1 MDRSWQRRV
10 RCEMERTDV
19 MCLAVPGRIESV
31 TGCDIARMARV
42 NFSGALREISL
53 AYVPEAEI
61 GDYVL
66 VHVGFAI
73 SKIDEEEAKKVFEYL
88 VAMGEACE
96 LGELK
101 VESDSKIG
109 Y

>member
-1 MDRSWQRRV
+1 
-10 RCEMERTDV
+10 
-19 MCLAVPGRIESV
+19 MCLAVPGKIEST
-31 TGCDIARMARV
+31 TGSDIARMAHV
-42 NFSGALREISL
+42 NFSGVVREVSL

-88 VAMGEACE
+88 VQMGEAGE
-96 LGELK
+96 LGELT
-101 VESDSKIG
+101 DPKIR
-109 Y
+109 

>member
-1 MDRSWQRRV
+1 
-10 RCEMERTDV
+10 
-19 MCLAVPGRIESV
+19 MCLAVPGRIESI
-31 TGCDIARMARV
+31 TGSDIERMARV
-42 NFSGALREISL
+42 NFSGVVREISL

-88 VAMGEACE
+88 VAMGEA
-96 LGELK
+96 GELAELR
-101 VESDSKIG
+101 VESKQS
-109 Y
+109 

>member
-1 MDRSWQRRV
+1 
-10 RCEMERTDV
+10 
-19 MCLAVPGRIESV
+19 MCLAVPGKIEST
-31 TGCDIARMARV
+31 TGEDLARMARV
-42 NFSGALREISL
+42 NFSGVVREISL

-88 VAMGEACE
+88 VAMGEAGE
-96 LGELK
+96 LAELK
-101 VESDSKIG
+101 VSEDPKIG
-109 Y
+109 